1 MLSAD
6 LLRRH
11 GIHLS
16 PEAFTAVVRQ
26 AVEQLPEP
34 GVQASPT
41 EELTAAEAAALARGG
56 FDLRP
61 WPVEQPSPLVT
72 TAAAY
77 AALLAASLTVA
88 ETAALLG
95 VDPSRIRQRLAAGSL
110 YGLRRADGW
119 RLPRFQF
126 DAGRLAPGI
135 AQVLPQLD
143 RALHPLTVARWFELP
158 NPDLVLDEAPVSPRD
173 WLRGG
178 GDPAPV
184 AALAADL

>member
-1 MLSAD
+1 MLPTE

-11 GIHLS
+11 GIRLS
-16 PEAFTAVVRQ
+16 PEAFAAVVRR

-34 GVQASPT
+34 GARADPAA
-41 EELTAAEAAALARGG
+41 ELTAVEAAALARGG

-61 WPVEQPSPLVT
+61 WPPERPGPLAT

-77 AALLAASLTVA
+77 AAELAASLTVA
-88 ETAALLG
+88 EAAALLG
-95 VDPSRIRQRLAAGSL
+95 VDPSRVRQRLAAGSL
-110 YGLRRADGW
+110 YGVRLADGW

-126 DAGRLAPGI
+126 DDGRLVPGI
-135 AQVLPQLD
+135 ARVLPRVD
-143 RALHPLTVARWFELP
+143 RGLHPLTVIRWFESP
-158 NPDLVLDEAPVSPRD
+158 NPDLEIDDASVSPRD
-173 WLRGG
+173 WLRAG